1 MFRREKER
9 VMPIKEKIE
18 TLLAEGT
25 SLSGSIDCRGSIR
38 IDGKIE
44 GKITCSERVV
54 IGRTAEIDADIE
66 AVEIIIAGK
75 VKGNMKAKERL
86 EIQSKGYLVGD
97 IYTRNLVIAEGVFF
111 EGKCVMEE
119 KEGKPRIQE
128 KSIMKVKEDLLKG
141 RANQNKKEQNIPS
154 FR

>member
-1 MFRREKER
+1 MFRREKEK
-9 VMPIKEKIE
+9 VMPLKEKIE

-25 SLSGSIDCRGSIR
+25 SLSGNIDCRGSMR

-54 IGRTAEIDADIE
+54 IGRTAEIEADIE
-66 AVEIIIAGK
+66 AIEIIIAGK

-86 EIQSKGYLVGD
+86 EIQSKGLLVGD

-111 EGKCVMEE
+111 QGKCIMEE
-119 KEGKPRIQE
+119 KEGKPRIGE
-128 KSIMKVKEDLLKG
+128 KSIMKVKEELAKEQV
-141 RANQNKKEQNIPS
+141 NQSKKEQNIPS
-154 FR
+154 LR